1 MKTISNQSIKDAF
14 MIGVLTFLISAGWAL
29 VSPPGSSPDEDAH
42 FTTIWCQSEYGSKS
56 CAEVP
61 LGVVELGKCYF
72 LDADALPTCQEE
84 IPNTGAKPERILN
97 QNLFYLTLS
106 KFIDTQNIEK
116 SIILMRI
123 FNALILALLVSS
135 IVLISSQKV
144 AYATVLGIMI
154 VNIPLGYFIISS
166 INSSAWPFIFTSIL
180 FPLFYNLMNWRSSI
194 LKSVIKIFVLII
206 LFIICQR
213 VRPDISLFVA
223 IYFIT
228 LLPFIF
234 IFEAE
239 WAKNFRST
247 KFYNS
252 LLLTI
257 SIILSFILVVFTW
270 NRSNLVS
277 FRDFEISAW
286 ETISRIPSIITGV
299 FGGWGL
305 GSLEVRMPSINYVLI
320 LFVFL
325 ALLFRGLKF
334 SNISQTTSLL
344 LQLMFA
350 FLIPLFVIIQS
361 NLKVGEWFQPRYIL
375 PIFYGITI
383 HAIMINLNNLDR
395 KIQLVPIAV
404 ISIISFAFA
413 LYTTARRYTIGLGNF
428 DLNLKNDSS
437 WWWDFQLLPNP
448 ITIIFI
454 SCLSYSMLWVYLYK
468 RIKPTSMLFPQ
479 EFSKKTN

>member
-1 MKTISNQSIKDAF
+1 
-14 MIGVLTFLISAGWAL
+14 
-29 VSPPGSSPDEDAH
+29 
-42 FTTIWCQSEYGSKS
+42 
-56 CAEVP
+56 
-61 LGVVELGKCYF
+61 
-72 LDADALPTCQEE
+72 
-84 IPNTGAKPERILN
+84 
-97 QNLFYLTLS
+97 
-106 KFIDTQNIEK
+106 
-116 SIILMRI
+116 
-123 FNALILALLVSS
+123 
-135 IVLISSQKV
+135 
-144 AYATVLGIMI
+144 
-154 VNIPLGYFIISS
+154 
-166 INSSAWPFIFTSIL
+166 
-180 FPLFYNLMNWRSSI
+180 
-194 LKSVIKIFVLII
+194 
-206 LFIICQR
+206 
-213 VRPDISLFVA
+213 
-223 IYFIT
+223 
-228 LLPFIF
+228 
-234 IFEAE
+234 
-239 WAKNFRST
+239 
-247 KFYNS
+247 
-252 LLLTI
+252 
-257 SIILSFILVVFTW
+257 
-270 NRSNLVS
+270 
-277 FRDFEISAW
+277 
-286 ETISRIPSIITGV
+286 
-299 FGGWGL
+299 
-305 GSLEVRMPSINYVLI
+305 MPSINYVLI

-437 WWWDFQLLPNP
+437 WWWGFQLLPNP

>member
-1 MKTISNQSIKDAF
+1 MKTIRNQSIKDAF
-14 MIGVLTFLISAGWAL
+14 VIGVLTFLISAGWAF

-42 FTTIWCQSEYGSKS
+42 LTTIWCQSEYGSKS
-56 CAEVP
+56 CVEVP
-61 LGVVELGKCYF
+61 LRVVEVGKCYF
-72 LDADALPTCQEE
+72 LDADAIPTCQNE
-84 IPNTGAKPERILN
+84 IPNIGATPERILSE
-97 QNLFYLTLS
+97 NLYYLTLS
-106 KFIDTQNIEK
+106 KFINPQNIEQ
-116 SIILMRI
+116 SIIQMRI
-123 FNALILALLVSS
+123 FNSLILALIVSF
-135 IVLISSQKV
+135 IVLISAQKM

-180 FPLFYNLMNWRSSI
+180 FPLFYNIIHWKSSI
-194 LKSVIKIFVLII
+194 TVSIIKISLLIS
-206 LFIICQR
+206 LLIICQQI
-213 VRPDISLFVA
+213 RPDVPLFIA
-223 IYFIT
+223 IYFTT
-228 LLPFIF
+228 LLPFLF
-234 IFEAE
+234 KFKEE
-239 WAKNFRST
+239 WGRN
-247 KFYNS
+247 FYNIKVHN
-252 LLLTI
+252 LLLLII
-257 SIILSFILVVFTW
+257 SIISSFILAILTW

-277 FRDFEISAW
+277 FRDFEISLW

-325 ALLFRGLKF
+325 ALLFQGLKF
-334 SNISQTTSLL
+334 ANIYQTTSLL

-350 FLIPLFVIIQS
+350 FLIPLFVVIQS

-383 HAIMINLNNLDR
+383 HAIMINLKNLKEKR
-395 KIQLVPIAV
+395 QLIPIAV
-404 ISIISFAFA
+404 ISTISFAFA

-428 DLNLKNDSS
+428 DLNLKNDIS

-454 SCLSYSMLWVYLYK
+454 SCLSYAMLWVYLYK
-468 RIKPTSMLFPQ
+468 QIKSTSILLPQ
-479 EFSKKTN
+479 DSFNKTN